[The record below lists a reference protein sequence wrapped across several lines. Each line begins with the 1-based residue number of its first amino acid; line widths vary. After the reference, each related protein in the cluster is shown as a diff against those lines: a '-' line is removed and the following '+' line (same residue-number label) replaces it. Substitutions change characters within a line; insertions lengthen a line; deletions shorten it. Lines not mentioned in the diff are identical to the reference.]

1 MCPLLLFSTTLTR
14 TEIGLRPPFEMIG
27 KPNLGLQETGL
38 DLNDKQTKVLY
49 RRNWFES
56 E

>member
-1 MCPLLLFSTTLTR
+1 M
-14 TEIGLRPPFEMIG
+14 GLRPPFEAIG
-27 KPNLGLQETGL
+27 KPRVGLQETGL
-38 DLNDKQTKVLY
+38 DLNDKHAKVLY